1 MIITAIMIESEGFER
16 LKEYLGKNP
25 DLEEVCTVLNSS
37 DNDIREIFGRLEKT
51 HEAGAVEILKRLKSV
66 EMKKKD

>member
-1 MIITAIMIESEGFER
+1 MIESEGFER

-25 DLEEVCTVLNSS
+25 DLEGVCTVLNSS
-37 DNDIREIFGRLEKT
+37 DNDVREVFGRLEKNNKA
-51 HEAGAVEILKRLKSV
+51 EAIEILKRLKYA